1 MPRWNKKILE
11 INRYTGCSTLGN
23 RKCTPLTQNNW
34 FSRECSH
41 VLYTASFH
49 LEGCVRQTWGGGMWA
64 PSMLSCS
71 HGCERSLGLQ
81 LCPCGHLAPIWC
93 PWGHHLWASSVLG
106 DQGWARSPMKEPGP
120 ETFFVIFSSFLLCL
134 LSGQLWLSAAHKR
147 SQRRRMVSKM
157 FLVLWHLLPA
167 QWTSQHSASEAPSY
181 SQACAPVQ
189 EKVKYVCEVLE
200 GLCNADGCAQN
211 SHACSLGHR
220 EPRWFIISSASIYY
234 SCWRQ
239 GKVFDMY
246 LKKLQIHKRDK
257 FVWIV
262 SPGV

>member
-1 MPRWNKKILE
+1 MC
-11 INRYTGCSTLGN
+11 YTQQAFTWKDVWGKLGVEVCEPHPCSAAPMGARGAWGCSCA
-23 RKCTPLTQNNW
+23 R
-34 FSRECSH
+34 
-41 VLYTASFH
+41 V
-49 LEGCVRQTWGGGMWA
+49 VTWPPHDAPGGTTCGHQA
-64 PSMLSCS
+64 
-71 HGCERSLGLQ
+71 SLGTK
-81 LCPCGHLAPIWC
+81 G
-93 PWGHHLWASSVLG
+93 
-106 DQGWARSPMKEPGP
+106 EPGAP
-120 ETFFVIFSSFLLCL
+120 WRNQVLRCSLWFFSSFLLCL
-134 LSGQLWLSAAHKR
+134 LSGQLWLSAADKR
-147 SQRRRMVSKM
+147 SQRRMVSKM

-167 QWTSQHSASEAPSY
+167 QWTSQHSASEAPGY